1 MQFDSMMESDGR
13 HARFHIKER
22 TFITLDRSNDHVV
35 LNIVWRLDFV
45 YVEIGDLMKDYNQT
59 LLFATIVRIGGR
71 NGVTWIWIVGGKI
84 FLRHQRERLYSE
96 AI

>member
-35 LNIVWRLDFV
+35 LNIVRGLDFV

-59 LLFATIVRIGGR
+59 LLFAAIVRIRGGNR
-71 NGVTWIWIVGGKI
+71 TTWI
-84 FLRHQRERLYSE
+84 
-96 AI
+96 